1 VFIKISLTGIKHSR
15 LIELEIQFMKRK
27 VIRIDEEKCTGCG
40 LCVPNCQE
48 EAIKIID
55 GKAKLVGDVFC
66 DGLGA
71 CLGECPEGAL
81 SIEEREAKPFDE
93 KMVRENITSKRKTA
107 ENIHGGKTVP
117 HNLRVIDHAAHN
129 CPGSAHAT
137 FERKAPSPASSTAA
151 NIQQSELTHWPIQLH
166 LVNPAADFFRGKDVV
181 LTADCVAYSLP
192 DFHERFLKDKS
203 LAIAC
208 PKLDEGQDVY
218 IEKIRKMAD
227 EAKINTL
234 TVVMMEVPCCR
245 GLLQVAQTAL
255 QSTKRKVPLKAVIVS
270 TRGDV
275 LSSTWI

>member
-1 VFIKISLTGIKHSR
+1 
-15 LIELEIQFMKRK
+15 MKRK
-27 VIRIDEEKCTGCG
+27 IIKIDEEKCTGCG
-40 LCVPNCQE
+40 LCVPNCHE

-55 GKAKLVGDVFC
+55 GKAKLVSDVFC

-81 SIEEREAKPFDE
+81 FIEEREAGPFDE
-93 KMVRENITSKRKTA
+93 KMVQETIARKKREQAQGR
-107 ENIHGGKTVP
+107 GGKSAP
-117 HNLRVIDHAAHN
+117 HNLSVIDQVGHI
-129 CPGSAHAT
+129 CPGSAHAI
-137 FERKAPSPASSTAA
+137 FERKAQNPASSATA

-192 DFHERFLKDKS
+192 DFHERFLKGKS

-218 IEKIRKMAD
+218 MEKIRKMVD

-245 GLLQVAQTAL
+245 GLLQMTQAAL
-255 QSTKRKVPLKAVIVS
+255 QKAKRKVPLKAIVVS

-275 LSSTWI
+275 ISEAWV

>member
-1 VFIKISLTGIKHSR
+1 MPVRGRWQKI
-15 LIELEIQFMKRK
+15 FMAAR
-27 VIRIDEEKCTGCG
+27 
-40 LCVPNCQE
+40 
-48 EAIKIID
+48 
-55 GKAKLVGDVFC
+55 
-66 DGLGA
+66 
-71 CLGECPEGAL
+71 
-81 SIEEREAKPFDE
+81 
-93 KMVRENITSKRKTA
+93 TA
-107 ENIHGGKTVP
+107 P
-117 HNLRVIDHAAHN
+117 HNLRVIDKEAHG

-137 FERKAPSPASSTAA
+137 FERKAPSPASSAA
-151 NIQQSELTHWPIQLH
+151 VNIQQSELTHWPIQLH

-192 DFHERFLKDKS
+192 DFHERFLKGKS

-255 QSTKRKVPLKAVIVS
+255 QSAKRKVPLKAVIVS

>member
-1 VFIKISLTGIKHSR
+1 
-15 LIELEIQFMKRK
+15 MKRK
-27 VIRIDEEKCTGCG
+27 IIKIDEKKCTGCG
-40 LCVPNCQE
+40 LCMPNCQE

-93 KMVRENITSKRKTA
+93 KMVRENIARKKRKETQA
-107 ENIHGGKTVP
+107 SAGKSA
-117 HNLRVIDHAAHN
+117 LQGLDVISPVTHS
-129 CPGSAHAT
+129 CPGSVHAI
-137 FERKAPSPASSTAA
+137 FEKKAQSPASSATA

-192 DFHERFLKDKS
+192 DFHERFLKSKS
-203 LAIAC
+203 LAIAW

-218 IEKIRKMAD
+218 MEKIRKMVD

-245 GLLQVAQTAL
+245 GLLQMTQAAL
-255 QSTKRKVPLKAVIVS
+255 QKAKRKMPLKAIVVS

-275 LSSTWI
+275 ISEEWV

>member
-1 VFIKISLTGIKHSR
+1 LTGIKYSR
-15 LIELEIQFMKRK
+15 LIDLEMQFMKRNIIK
-27 VIRIDEEKCTGCG
+27 IDEEKCTGCG

-107 ENIHGGKTVP
+107 ANIHGGKTVP
-117 HNLRVIDHAAHN
+117 HNLSVIDHVVHG
-129 CPGSAHAT
+129 CPGSAHT
-137 FERKAPSPASSTAA
+137 VFERKAQSPASSAAA

-166 LVNPAADFFRGKDVV
+166 LVNPAADFFSGKDVV
-181 LTADCVAYSLP
+181 LAADCVAYSLP
-192 DFHERFLKDKS
+192 DFHEKFLKGKS

-218 IEKIRKMAD
+218 LEKIRKMAD

-234 TVVMMEVPCCR
+234 TVIMMEVPCCR
-245 GLLQVAQTAL
+245 GLLQTAQTAL
-255 QSTKRKVPLKAVIVS
+255 QSAKRKVPLKAVIVG
-270 TRGDV
+270 THGDV
-275 LSSTWI
+275 ISSTWI